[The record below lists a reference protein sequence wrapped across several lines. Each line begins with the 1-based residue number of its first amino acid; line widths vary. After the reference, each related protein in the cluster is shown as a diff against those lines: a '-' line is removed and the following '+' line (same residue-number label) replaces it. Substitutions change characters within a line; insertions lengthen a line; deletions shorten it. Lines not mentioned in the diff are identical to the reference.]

1 MRRLSL
7 CALLTLSLTSAVSAE
22 NWPNWRGPTSTGI
35 SPETGLPVKW
45 SDTEGIAWKA
55 PIRGLG
61 ISSPIV
67 WGDRVIVTSQIGT
80 GIARSGP
87 RLFQGGDAAEAGER
101 ALGGAATGVVSTRSA
116 TTSFLVTA
124 FDRNNGRQLWEY
136 EAAAEGNLPEVHEK
150 HNLATPSPVTD
161 GQRIYALF
169 GTGQLVALD
178 MSGKLAWKR
187 NLTEH
192 GAFNLQWGHG
202 GSPIVYKDMVILQ
215 VYHGG
220 PASYLL
226 AVDSATGA
234 NKWKADRAGVTSY
247 STPFVMEFA
256 GGVELI
262 VNSSEGMSGHSL
274 TNGERLW
281 YMNEANRF
289 PVPVA
294 TQRDGIIFASRGHRS
309 GPYMA
314 IRPGGKGDIAAS
326 HVVWKVETGAPYIS
340 SIIEHNG
347 LIYMMGDVGVANV
360 VDAKTGQR
368 VWQERLGG
376 VYSASPI
383 AGDGKIYFFSENG
396 ETLVLSAGRAP
407 DVLSRNKLN
416 ARILGT
422 PAISGGRLFIRSDNT
437 LFAIGK

>member
-1 MRRLSL
+1 MRRTSL
-7 CALLTLSLTSAVSAE
+7 CVLLLLSVATTVAAE
-22 NWPNWRGPTSTGI
+22 NWPNWRGPASTGV
-35 SPETGLPVKW
+35 SPETGLPSKW
-45 SDTEGIAWKA
+45 SDTENVAWKA

-67 WGDRVIVTSQIGT
+67 WGDRVFVTSQVGT

-87 RLFQGGDAAEAGER
+87 RLVQGGDAADAGER

-116 TTSFLVTA
+116 STSFLVTA
-124 FDRNNGRQLWEY
+124 FDRISGRQLWEY
-136 EAAAEGNLPEVHEK
+136 ETPAEGNLPEVHEK

-161 GQRIYALF
+161 GQRLYALF

-178 MSGKLAWKR
+178 FSGKLIWKR
-187 NLTEH
+187 NLTEY
-192 GAFNLQWGHG
+192 GAFNVNWGHG

-215 VYHGG
+215 LYHAS

-226 AVDSATGA
+226 ALDSATGTT
-234 NKWKADRAGVTSY
+234 KWKADHAAATSY
-247 STPFVMEFA
+247 STPFVMEHA
-256 GGVELI
+256 GGVELV

-281 YMNEANRF
+281 YINETNRF
-289 PVPVA
+289 PIPVA
-294 TQRDGIIFASRGHRS
+294 TQRDGIIFTSRGYRS

-314 IRPGGKGDIAAS
+314 IRPGGKGDVAAS

-383 AGDGKIYFFSENG
+383 AGDGKVYFFSENG

-422 PAISGGRLFIRSDNT
+422 PAISGGRIFIRSDNT

>member
-1 MRRLSL
+1 MRRISL
-7 CALLTLSLTSAVSAE
+7 CVLLTLSLATVVSAE
-22 NWPNWRGPTSTGI
+22 NWPNWRGPTSTGT

-45 SDTEGIAWKA
+45 SDTENIAWKA

-67 WGDRVIVTSQIGT
+67 WGDRVFVTSQVGT
-80 GIARSGP
+80 GVARSGP
-87 RLFQGGDAAEAGER
+87 RLVQGGDAAEAGER
-101 ALGGAATGVVSTRSA
+101 ALGGAATGVVATRSA

-124 FDRNNGRQLWEY
+124 FDRNSGRQLWEY

-169 GTGQLVALD
+169 GTGQLIALD

-187 NLTEH
+187 NLTEY
-192 GAFNLQWGHG
+192 GAFNVNWGHG

-215 VYHGG
+215 LYHAS

-234 NKWKADRAGVTSY
+234 TKWKADHAGATSY
-247 STPFVMEFA
+247 STPFVMEHA
-256 GGVELI
+256 GGVELV
-262 VNSSEGMSGHSL
+262 VNSSEGMSGHSIS
-274 TNGERLW
+274 NGERLW
-281 YMNEANRF
+281 YINETNRF
-289 PVPVA
+289 PIPVA
-294 TQRDGIIFASRGHRS
+294 TQRDGVIFTSRGYRS

-314 IRPGGKGDIAAS
+314 IKPGGKGDVATS

-340 SIIEHNG
+340 SIVEHNG

-360 VDAKTGQR
+360 VDAKSGQR

-383 AGDGKIYFFSENG
+383 AGDGKVYFFSENG

>member
-1 MRRLSL
+1 MRRLGL
-7 CALLTLSLTSAVSAE
+7 YVLLTLSLTTAVSAE

-45 SDTEGIAWKA
+45 SDTEGVAWKA

-67 WGDRVIVTSQIGT
+67 WGDRVFVTSQVGS
-80 GIARSGP
+80 GVARSGP
-87 RLFQGGDAAEAGER
+87 RLVQGGDPADAGER
-101 ALGGAATGVVSTRSA
+101 ALGGAATGVISTRSES
-116 TTSFLVTA
+116 TSFLVTA
-124 FDRNNGRQLWEY
+124 FDKNNGRPSWEY
-136 EAAAEGNLPEVHEK
+136 ELAAEGALPEVHEK

-161 GQRIYALF
+161 GQRVYVLF

-178 MSGKLAWKR
+178 MAGKLVWKR
-187 NLTEH
+187 NLTEY
-192 GAFNLQWGHG
+192 GAFNVNWGHG
-202 GSPIVYKDMVILQ
+202 GSPIVYKDMVVLQ
-215 VYHGG
+215 LYHAS

-226 AVDSATGA
+226 ALDSATGA
-234 NKWKADRAGVTSY
+234 TKWKADRPGATSY
-247 STPFVMEFA
+247 STPFVMEHT
-256 GGVELI
+256 GGAELV
-262 VNSSEGMSGHSL
+262 VNSSEGMAGHSI

-281 YMNEANRF
+281 YITETNRF
-289 PVPVA
+289 PIPVA
-294 TQRDGIIFASRGHRS
+294 TQKDGIIFTSRGYRS

-314 IRPGGKGDIAAS
+314 IRPGGKGDVAAS

-383 AGDGKIYFFSENG
+383 AGDGKVYFFSENG

>member
-7 CALLTLSLTSAVSAE
+7 CVFLSLGLTTAVSAE

-45 SDTEGIAWKA
+45 SDTEGVAWKA

-67 WGDRVIVTSQIGT
+67 WGDRVIVTSQVGT

-87 RLFQGGDAAEAGER
+87 RLVQGGDAAEAGER
-101 ALGGAATGVVSTRSA
+101 ALGGGATGVVTARSD
-116 TTSFLVTA
+116 TTSFLVNA
-124 FDRNNGRQLWEY
+124 YDRNSGRQLWEY

-161 GQRIYALF
+161 GQRVYALF

-178 MSGKLAWKR
+178 MSGKLVWKR
-187 NLTEH
+187 NLTEY
-192 GAFNLQWGHG
+192 GAFNVNWGHG

-215 VYHGG
+215 LYHGG
-220 PASYLL
+220 SAAYLL

-234 NKWKADRAGVTSY
+234 NKWKADRPGATSY

-262 VNSSEGMSGHSL
+262 VNSSEGMAGHSL
-274 TNGERLW
+274 ANGERLW
-281 YMNEANRF
+281 FINETNRF
-289 PVPVA
+289 PIPVA
-294 TQRDGIIFASRGHRS
+294 TQRDGIIFTSRGYRS

-314 IRPGGKGDIAAS
+314 IRPGGKGDVAAS

-383 AGDGKIYFFSENG
+383 AGDGKVYFFSENG

-407 DVLSRNKLN
+407 DVLSRNKLS

>member
-1 MRRLSL
+1 MRRISL
-7 CALLTLSLTSAVSAE
+7 CVILTLSLTTAISAE
-22 NWPNWRGPTSTGI
+22 NWPNWRGPTSTGV

-67 WGDRVIVTSQIGT
+67 WGDRVFVTSQVGT
-80 GIARSGP
+80 GVALSGP
-87 RLFQGGDAAEAGER
+87 RLVQGGAAAAEGET
-101 ALGGAATGVVSTRSA
+101 ALGGAATAVVATRSA

-124 FDRNNGRQLWEY
+124 FDRNSGRQLWEY
-136 EAAAEGNLPEVHEK
+136 EVAAEGELPSVHEK

-161 GQRIYALF
+161 GQRVYALF

-178 MSGKLAWKR
+178 MTGKLVWKR
-187 NLTEH
+187 NLTEY
-192 GAFNLQWGHG
+192 GAFNVQWGHG

-215 VYHGG
+215 LYHG
-220 PASYLL
+220 PAAYLL
-226 AVDSATGA
+226 AVDSTTGA
-234 NKWKADRAGVTSY
+234 NKWKADRPGATSY
-247 STPFVMEFA
+247 STPFVMETA
-256 GGVELI
+256 GGVELV
-262 VNSSEGMSGHSL
+262 VNSSEGMAGHSI

-281 YMNEANRF
+281 YITETNRF
-289 PVPVA
+289 PIPVA
-294 TQRDGIIFASRGHRS
+294 TQKDGIIFTSRGYRS

-314 IRPGGKGDIAAS
+314 IRPGGKGDVAAS

-360 VDAKTGQR
+360 VDAKTGTR

>member
-1 MRRLSL
+1 MRRLNL
-7 CALLTLSLTSAVSAE
+7 CVLLCLSLTIAVSAE
-22 NWPNWRGPTSTGI
+22 NWPNWRGPTSTGT

-67 WGDRVIVTSQIGT
+67 WGDRVIVTSQVGT

-87 RLFQGGDAAEAGER
+87 RLVQAGDAAEAGER
-101 ALGGAATGVVSTRSA
+101 ALGGAATGVVATRSA

-161 GQRIYALF
+161 GQRVYALF
-169 GTGQLVALD
+169 GTGQFVALD

-187 NLTEH
+187 NLTEY
-192 GAFNLQWGHG
+192 GAFNVNWGHG

-215 VYHGG
+215 LYHAS

-234 NKWKADRAGVTSY
+234 TRWKADRAGATSY
-247 STPFVMEFA
+247 STPFVMEFP
-256 GGVELI
+256 GGVELV
-262 VNSSEGMSGHSL
+262 VNSSEGMAGHSL
-274 TNGERLW
+274 ANGERLW
-281 YMNEANRF
+281 FINETNRF
-289 PVPVA
+289 PIPVA
-294 TQRDGIIFASRGHRS
+294 TQRDGIIFTSRGYRS

-360 VDAKTGQR
+360 VDARTGQR

-383 AGDGKIYFFSENG
+383 AGDGKVYFFSENG

-407 DVLSRNKLN
+407 DVLSRNKLS

>member
-1 MRRLSL
+1 
-7 CALLTLSLTSAVSAE
+7 
-22 NWPNWRGPTSTGI
+22 
-35 SPETGLPVKW
+35 VKW
-45 SDTEGIAWKA
+45 SDTEGVAWKA

-67 WGDRVIVTSQIGT
+67 WGDRVFVTSQVGS

-87 RLFQGGDAAEAGER
+87 RLVQGGDAAAEGER
-101 ALGGAATGVVSTRSA
+101 ALGGAATGVVATRSA

-124 FDRNNGRQLWEY
+124 FDRNNGRQLWEF

-161 GQRIYALF
+161 GQRVYALF
-169 GTGQLVALD
+169 GTGQLIALD
-178 MSGKLAWKR
+178 MSGKQVWKR
-187 NLTEH
+187 NLTEY
-192 GAFNLQWGHG
+192 GALNVQWGHG

-215 VYHGG
+215 LYHSN
-220 PASYLL
+220 PSYLL
-226 AVDSATGA
+226 ALDAATGA
-234 NKWKADRAGVTSY
+234 TKWKADRPGATSY

-281 YMNEANRF
+281 YINETNRF
-289 PVPVA
+289 PIPVA
-294 TQRDGIIFASRGHRS
+294 TQRDGIIFTSRGYRS

-314 IRPGGKGDIAAS
+314 IKPGGKGDVAAS

-383 AGDGKIYFFSENG
+383 AGDGKVYFFSESG